1 MGEETPQRSHPGVRW
16 PKYKTLRER
25 REGSSMIVGV
35 PKEIKNKENRVGMVV
50 AGVRALTSSGHKVLI
65 QHNAGVGAG
74 ITDDDYRKAGA
85 TIVEGARDVYE
96 KADMIVKV
104 KEPLPEEY
112 PLLRENQILY
122 TYLHLAADERL
133 TKALMERKIV
143 GIAYETIQ
151 PADGSLPL
159 LAPMSA
165 VAGRMATQIGA
176 SYLQHDH
183 GGKGMLLGGVTGVE
197 RGHVVILGGGVVGV
211 NAAKMAVGLGAKV
224 TILDTNVHRL
234 DYLADIFGNEITT
247 LYSNSEQVERAVRGA
262 DLVIGAVLVPGAKA
276 PKLVT
281 REMVSHMAPGGVIVD
296 VAVDQGGS
304 VETCRP
310 TSHEH
315 PTYTVDG
322 VIHYA
327 VPNMP
332 GAVPRTS
339 TYALTN
345 VTLKYALM
353 LATLGWKEAVARD
366 EALRKGVNILNGKV
380 AYKQVADDLGLPFE
394 PVRV

>member
-1 MGEETPQRSHPGVRW
+1 
-16 PKYKTLRER
+16 
-25 REGSSMIVGV
+25 MIVGV
-35 PKEIKNKENRVGMVV
+35 PKEIKNKENRVGMVI
-50 AGVRALTSSGHKVLI
+50 AGVRALTHAGHTVLI
-65 QHNAGVGAG
+65 EKNAGTGAG
-74 ITDDDYRKAGA
+74 ISDQDYQNAGA
-85 TIVEGARDVYE
+85 KIIDTPQEIYA
-96 KADMIVKV
+96 KAEMIVKV
-104 KEPLPEEY
+104 KEPLPDEY
-112 PLLRENQILY
+112 ALLREGQILY

-133 TKALMERKIV
+133 TKALMERGIV

-151 PADGSLPL
+151 PADNSLPL

-176 SYLQHDH
+176 TYLQHDH
-183 GGKGMLLGGVTGVE
+183 GGKGMLLGGVTGVS
-197 RGHVVILGGGVVGV
+197 RANVVVLGGGVVGT
-211 NAAKMAVGLGAKV
+211 NAAKMAIGLGANV
-224 TILDTNVHRL
+224 SLLDVNVPRL
-234 DYLADIFGNEITT
+234 DYLSDVFGNEITT
-247 LYSNSEQVERAVRGA
+247 LYSNNEQVERVVRAA

-281 REMVSHMAPGGVIVD
+281 REMVSKMQPGSVIVD

-353 LATLGWKEAVARD
+353 LANMGWKEAVRRD
-366 EALRKGVNILNGKV
+366 AALRKGVNIWNGKV
-380 AYKQVADDLGLPFE
+380 TYKQVAEDLSLPYAE
-394 PVRV
+394 LAV

>member
-1 MGEETPQRSHPGVRW
+1 
-16 PKYKTLRER
+16 
-25 REGSSMIVGV
+25 MIVGV
-35 PKEIKNKENRVGMVV
+35 PKEIKNKENRVAMVI
-50 AGVRALTSSGHKVLI
+50 AGVRALSNAGHKVLV

-74 ITDDDYRKAGA
+74 ISDEDYRKAGA
-85 TIVEGARDVYE
+85 TIMESAKEIFDR
-96 KADMIVKV
+96 ADMIVKV

-112 PLLRENQILY
+112 PLLREGQILY

-151 PADGSLPL
+151 NADGSLPL
-159 LAPMSA
+159 LSPMSA

-176 SYLQHDH
+176 TYLQHDH
-183 GGKGMLLGGVTGVE
+183 GGKGLLLGGVTGVE
-197 RGHVVILGGGVVGV
+197 RGSVVVLGGGVVGI
-211 NAAKMAVGLGAKV
+211 NSAKMAIGLGAKV
-224 TILDTNVHRL
+224 TMLDVNVQRL
-234 DYLADIFGNEITT
+234 DYLSDIFKNEITT
-247 LYSNSEQVERAVRGA
+247 LYSNSEQVERVVASA

-281 REMVSHMAPGGVIVD
+281 REMISRMQPGSVVVD

-345 VTLKYALM
+345 VTLRYAQLI
-353 LATLGWKEAVARD
+353 ANLGWKEAVSRD
-366 EALRKGVNILNGKV
+366 AALLKGVNILNGKV
-380 AYKQVADDLGLPFE
+380 AYKQVAVDLGLPYE
-394 PVRV
+394 PVQL

>member
-1 MGEETPQRSHPGVRW
+1 
-16 PKYKTLRER
+16 
-25 REGSSMIVGV
+25 MIIGV
-35 PKEIKNKENRVGMVV
+35 PKEIKNKENRVGMVI
-50 AGVRALTSSGHKVLI
+50 AGVRALTASGHKVLI
-65 QHNAGVGAG
+65 QKYAGLGAG
-74 ITDDDYRKAGA
+74 ISDEDYRKAGGV
-85 TIVEGARDVYE
+85 IVDSAKEVYE
-96 KADMIVKV
+96 KSEMIVKV

-112 PLLRENQILY
+112 PWLREGQILY

-143 GIAYETIQ
+143 GIAYETIEA
-151 PADGSLPL
+151 PDGTLPI

-183 GGKGMLLGGVTGVE
+183 GGKGLLLGGVTGVD
-197 RGHVVILGGGVVGV
+197 RGKVVILGGGVVGI
-211 NAAKMAVGLGAKV
+211 NAVKMAVGLGAQV
-224 TILDTNVHRL
+224 SVMDTNVHRL
-234 DYLADIFGNEITT
+234 DYLSDIFGNEITT
-247 LYSNSEQVERAVRGA
+247 LYSNSEQIEKAVVGA
-262 DLVIGAVLVPGAKA
+262 DLVIGAVLVTGAKA

-281 REMVSHMAPGGVIVD
+281 RDMVSRMQPGGVIVD

-304 VETCRP
+304 VETSRP

-315 PTYTVDG
+315 PTYAVDG

-353 LATLGWKEAVARD
+353 IANLGWKEAVARD
-366 EALRKGVNILNGKV
+366 PALFKGVNISKGKCV
-380 AYKQVADDLGLPFE
+380 YKTVADDLGLNYE
-394 PVRV
+394 PLTL

>member
-1 MGEETPQRSHPGVRW
+1 
-16 PKYKTLRER
+16 
-25 REGSSMIVGV
+25 MIVGV
-35 PKEIKNKENRVGMVV
+35 PKEIKNKENRVSMVV
-50 AGVRALTSSGHKVLI
+50 AGVRALTNAGHQVLI
-65 QHNAGVGAG
+65 QSGAGTGVG
-74 ITDDDYRKAGA
+74 ITDQEYAAAGA
-85 TIVEGARDVYE
+85 SIIEGAREVFA

-112 PLLRENQILY
+112 ELLREGQILY

-133 TKALMERKIV
+133 TKALLERKII

-176 SYLQHDH
+176 TYLQKDH
-183 GGKGMLLGGVTGVE
+183 GGKGMLLGGVTGVA
-197 RGHVVILGGGVVGV
+197 RANVTILGGGVVGV

-224 TILDTNVHRL
+224 TILDVNVDRL
-234 DYLADIFGNEITT
+234 EYLNDIFGNSIHT
-247 LYSNSEQVERAVRGA
+247 LYSNSEQIEKSVIES
-262 DLVIGAVLVPGAKA
+262 DLVISAILIPGAKA

-281 REMVSHMAPGGVIVD
+281 RQMVSRMQPGGVIID
-296 VAVDQGGS
+296 VAVDQGGA

-315 PTYTVDG
+315 PTFTVDNI
-322 VIHYA
+322 IHYA

-353 LATLGWKEAVARD
+353 LANMGWKAAIAKD
-366 EALRKGVNILNGKV
+366 AALFKGVNLANGKLT
-380 AYKQVADDLGLPFE
+380 YKAVADDLGLPFE
-394 PVRV
+394 ALKL

>member
-1 MGEETPQRSHPGVRW
+1 
-16 PKYKTLRER
+16 
-25 REGSSMIVGV
+25 MIIGV
-35 PKEIKNKENRVGMVV
+35 PQEIKNNEFRVG
-50 AGVRALTSSGHKVLI
+50 LTPGNVSGLCKQGHTVLI
-65 QHNAGVGAG
+65 QRGAG
-74 ITDDDYRKAGA
+74 EQIGLTDEAYRIAGA
-85 TIVEGARDVYE
+85 SLVDSAAEIFH
-96 KADMIVKV
+96 KAEMIVKV

-112 PLLRENQILY
+112 PLLREGQILY

-176 SYLQHDH
+176 TYLQHDH
-183 GGKGMLLGGVTGVE
+183 GGKGMLLGGVTGVD
-197 RGHVVILGGGVVGV
+197 RANVVVLGGGVVGV

-224 TILDTNVHRL
+224 SILDVNVTRL
-234 DYLADIFGNEITT
+234 DYLSDVFGNEITT
-247 LYSNSEQVERAVRGA
+247 LYSNSEQVEKAVTNA

-281 REMVSHMAPGGVIVD
+281 RDMIAKMQPGGVVVD

-345 VTLKYALM
+345 VTMKYAVM
-353 LATLGWKEAVARD
+353 LANMGWREAIAKD
-366 EALRKGVNILNGKV
+366 EALLKGVNILNGKV
-380 AYKQVADDLGLPFE
+380 AYKQVAVDLGLPFE
-394 PVRV
+394 PVKI

>member
-1 MGEETPQRSHPGVRW
+1 
-16 PKYKTLRER
+16 
-25 REGSSMIVGV
+25 MIIGV
-35 PKEIKNKENRVGMVV
+35 PKEIKNRENRVGMVI
-50 AGVRALTSSGHKVLI
+50 AGVRALTGAGHKVLV

-74 ITDDDYRKAGA
+74 ISDDEYKKAGA
-85 TIVEGARDVYE
+85 TILEGAKELYD

-112 PLLRENQILY
+112 HFLRENQILY

-151 PADGSLPL
+151 PADLSLPL

-176 SYLQHDH
+176 TYLQHDH
-183 GGKGMLLGGVTGVE
+183 GGKGMLLGGVTGVD
-197 RGHVVILGGGVVGV
+197 RANVVVLGGGIVGV

-224 TILDTNVHRL
+224 SILDVNVHRL

-247 LYSNSEQVERAVRGA
+247 LYSNAETVEKCVTKA
-262 DLVIGAVLVPGAKA
+262 DLVIGAILVPGAKA
-276 PKLVT
+276 PKLVS
-281 REMVSHMAPGGVIVD
+281 RDMVAKMAPGGVIID

-315 PTYTVDG
+315 PTFTVDG
-322 VIHYA
+322 IIHYA

-332 GAVPRTS
+332 GAVPSTS

-353 LATLGWKEAVARD
+353 LANMGWRDAVTRD
-366 EALRKGVNILNGKV
+366 SALLKGVNILNGKV
-380 AYKQVADDLGLPFE
+380 AY
-394 PVRV
+394 

>member
-1 MGEETPQRSHPGVRW
+1 
-16 PKYKTLRER
+16 
-25 REGSSMIVGV
+25 MIVGV

-50 AGVRALTSSGHKVLI
+50 AGVAALTKNGHEVLVE
-65 QHNAGVGAG
+65 HNAGIGAG
-74 ITDDDYRKAGA
+74 ISDEDYIKAGA
-85 TIVEGARDVYE
+85 KVIGTAKEVYDRAE
-96 KADMIVKV
+96 MIVKV
-104 KEPLPEEY
+104 KEPLPDEY
-112 PLLRENQILY
+112 PLLRDGQILF

-133 TKALMERKIV
+133 TKALMDRKII

-151 PADGSLPL
+151 PEDGTLPL
-159 LAPMSA
+159 LSPMSA

-176 SYLQHDH
+176 TYLQKDH
-183 GGKGMLLGGVTGVE
+183 GGKGILLGGVTGVE
-197 RGHVVILGGGVVGV
+197 RGNVVILGGGVVGI
-211 NAAKMAVGLGAKV
+211 NAAKMAVGLGANV
-224 TILDTNVHRL
+224 TILDVNVHRL
-234 DYLADIFGNEITT
+234 EYLADIFGNDVTT
-247 LYSNSEQVERAVRGA
+247 LYSNIEQVEKSVRTA
-262 DLVIGAVLVPGAKA
+262 DLVVGAVLVPGAKA

-281 REMVSHMAPGGVIVD
+281 REMISRMQPGGVVVD

-345 VTLKYALM
+345 VTLKYALKI
-353 LATLGWKEAVARD
+353 ANLGWKEAVRKDA
-366 EALRKGVNILNGKV
+366 ALFKGVNIYNGKV
-380 AYKQVADDLGLPFE
+380 TYKQVADDLGLPYQALAF
-394 PVRV
+394 

>member
-1 MGEETPQRSHPGVRW
+1 
-16 PKYKTLRER
+16 
-25 REGSSMIVGV
+25 MIVGV
-35 PKEIKNKENRVGMVV
+35 PKEIKNKENRVAMVI
-50 AGVRALTSSGHKVLI
+50 AGVRQLTQNGHQVLI
-65 QHNAGVGAG
+65 QRSAGAGAG
-74 ITDDDYRKAGA
+74 ISDEDYRKAGA
-85 TIVEGARDVYE
+85 TIIEGAKEIFERS
-96 KADMIVKV
+96 DMIVKV

-112 PLLRENQILY
+112 PLLREGQILY

-151 PADGSLPL
+151 APDLSLPL
-159 LAPMSA
+159 LSPMSA

-176 SYLQHDH
+176 TYLQHDN

-197 RGHVVILGGGVVGV
+197 RANVVIIGGGVVGI
-211 NAAKMAVGLGAKV
+211 NSAKMAAGLGAKV

-234 DYLADIFGNEITT
+234 EYLADIFKNEVTT
-247 LYSNSEQVERAVRGA
+247 LYSNSEQVEKSVTKA

-281 REMVSHMAPGGVIVD
+281 REMISRMQPGGVIVD

-322 VIHYA
+322 IIHYA

-345 VTLKYALM
+345 VTLRYATM
-353 LATLGWKEAVARD
+353 IANLGWKEAVRRD
-366 EALRKGVNILNGKV
+366 EALRKGVNICLGKLV
-380 AYKQVADDLGLPFE
+380 YKQVAVDLGLPYE
-394 PVRV
+394 PLSV

>member
-1 MGEETPQRSHPGVRW
+1 
-16 PKYKTLRER
+16 
-25 REGSSMIVGV
+25 MIVGV
-35 PKEIKNKENRVGMVV
+35 PREIKNKENRVAMVI
-50 AGVRALTSSGHKVLI
+50 AGVRALTHAGHKVLV
-65 QHNAGVGAG
+65 QKNAGVGAG
-74 ITDDDYRKAGA
+74 ISDEDYRKAGA
-85 TIVEGARDVYE
+85 TICADAKEIYE
-96 KADMIVKV
+96 RSEMIVKV
-104 KEPLPEEY
+104 KEPLPEEI
-112 PLLRENQILY
+112 PLLREGQILY

-151 PADGSLPL
+151 APDGTLPL

-183 GGKGMLLGGVTGVE
+183 GGKGMLLGGVTGVD
-197 RGHVVILGGGVVGV
+197 RAKVVILGGGVVGI
-211 NAAKMAVGLGAKV
+211 NSAKMAIGLGAKV
-224 TILDTNVHRL
+224 TVLDTNMHRL
-234 DYLADIFGNEITT
+234 DYLSDIFGNEVTT
-247 LYSNSEQVERAVRGA
+247 LYSNNEQIERAVVSA
-262 DLVIGAVLVPGAKA
+262 DLVIGAVLVTGAKA

-281 REMVSHMAPGGVIVD
+281 RDMVSRMAPGGVIVD

-315 PTYTVDG
+315 PTYAVDG

-353 LATLGWKEAVARD
+353 IANLGWRDAVAKD
-366 EALRKGVNILNGKV
+366 AALYKGVNLAGGKCVYRTV
-380 AYKQVADDLGLPFE
+380 AEDLGLSYE
-394 PVRV
+394 ALKI

>member
-1 MGEETPQRSHPGVRW
+1 
-16 PKYKTLRER
+16 
-25 REGSSMIVGV
+25 MIIGV
-35 PKEIKNKENRVGMVV
+35 PKEIKNKESRVGMVV
-50 AGVRALTSSGHKVLI
+50 AGARALTHAGHKVLV
-65 QHNAGVGAG
+65 QTNAGQGVG
-74 ITDDDYRKAGA
+74 ISDEDYKKAGA
-85 TIVEGARDVYE
+85 TLIGTAKEIYD
-96 KADMIVKV
+96 KADMIIKV

-133 TKALMERKIV
+133 TKALMERQIV

-151 PADGSLPL
+151 LSDGSLPL
-159 LAPMSA
+159 LAPMSS

-176 SYLQHDH
+176 TFLQHDH

-197 RGHVVILGGGVVGV
+197 RGRVVILGGGVVGI

-224 TILDTNVHRL
+224 SILDVNVNRL
-234 DYLADIFGNEITT
+234 DYLSDIFGNEVTT
-247 LYSNSEQVERAVRGA
+247 LYSNSELIERAVTHA

-276 PKLVT
+276 PKLVS
-281 REMVSHMAPGGVIVD
+281 RDMISKMPPGGVVVD

-322 VIHYA
+322 VVHYA

-345 VTLKYALM
+345 VTMKYALTI
-353 LATLGWKEAVARD
+353 ANLGWKDAVIKD
-366 EALRKGVNILNGKV
+366 EALRKGVNILNGKI
-380 AYKQVADDLGLPFE
+380 AYKQVAEDLGLPYE
-394 PVRV
+394 PFSA

>member
-1 MGEETPQRSHPGVRW
+1 
-16 PKYKTLRER
+16 
-25 REGSSMIVGV
+25 MIVGV
-35 PKEIKNKENRVGMVV
+35 PKEIKNKENRVSMVV
-50 AGVRALTSSGHKVLI
+50 AGVRALTQAGHKVLV
-65 QHNAGVGAG
+65 QASAGLGAG
-74 ITDDDYRKAGA
+74 ISDQEYAAAGA
-85 TIVEGARDVYE
+85 TIIETAKDVFA

-112 PLLRENQILY
+112 DLLREGQILY

-133 TKALMERKIV
+133 TKALLDRKIV

-151 PADGSLPL
+151 PADMSLPL

-176 SYLQHDH
+176 TYLQKDH
-183 GGKGMLLGGVTGVE
+183 GGKGMLLGGVTGVA
-197 RGHVVILGGGVVGV
+197 RANVTILGGGVVGV

-224 TILDTNVHRL
+224 TILDVNVDRL
-234 DYLADIFGNEITT
+234 EYLNDIFGNSIHT
-247 LYSNSEQVERAVRGA
+247 LYSNNEQIERSVIES
-262 DLVIGAVLVPGAKA
+262 DLVISAILVPGAKA

-281 REMVSHMAPGGVIVD
+281 RQMVSRMQPGGVIID
-296 VAVDQGGS
+296 VAVDQGGA

-315 PTYTVDG
+315 PTYTVDNI
-322 VIHYA
+322 IHYA

-353 LATLGWKEAVARD
+353 LANLGWKEAVSKD
-366 EALRKGVNILNGKV
+366 PALYKGVNLSHGKLTYRAV
-380 AYKQVADDLGLPFE
+380 AEDLGLPYE
-394 PVRV
+394 ALKI

>member
-1 MGEETPQRSHPGVRW
+1 
-16 PKYKTLRER
+16 
-25 REGSSMIVGV
+25 MIIGV
-35 PKEIKNKENRVGMVV
+35 PKEIKNKENRVGMVI
-50 AGVRALTSSGHKVLI
+50 AGVRALTNAGHKVLI
-65 QHNAGVGAG
+65 QMNAGLGAG
-74 ITDDDYRKAGA
+74 ISNDDYKKAGA
-85 TIVEGARDVYE
+85 TIIESAKEIFE
-96 KADMIVKV
+96 KSDMIVKV

-112 PLLRENQILY
+112 PLLREGQILY

-151 PADGSLPL
+151 PADNSLPL

-176 SYLQHDH
+176 TYLQHDH
-183 GGKGMLLGGVTGVE
+183 GGKGMLLGGVPGVE
-197 RGHVVILGGGVVGV
+197 RAHVVVLGGGVVGV
-211 NAAKMAVGLGAKV
+211 NSAKMAVGLGAKV
-224 TILDTNVHRL
+224 TILDTNMHRL
-234 DYLADIFGNEITT
+234 DYLADIFGNDVTT
-247 LYSNSEQVERAVRGA
+247 LYSNSEQIERSVTSA

-281 REMVSHMAPGGVIVD
+281 REMLGKMQPGGVIID

-322 VIHYA
+322 IIHYA

-345 VTLKYALM
+345 VTLKYALQI
-353 LATLGWKEAVARD
+353 ANLGWRDAVTRD
-366 EALRKGVNILNGKV
+366 EALRKGVNIYNGKV
-380 AYKQVADDLGLPFE
+380 TYKQVADDLGLPYE
-394 PVRV
+394 ALKV

>member
-1 MGEETPQRSHPGVRW
+1 
-16 PKYKTLRER
+16 
-25 REGSSMIVGV
+25 MIVGV
-35 PKEIKNKENRVGMVV
+35 PKEIKNKENRVSMVV
-50 AGVRALTSSGHKVLI
+50 AGVRALAQAGHKVI
-65 QHNAGVGAG
+65 VQTGAGLGAG
-74 ITDDDYRKAGA
+74 ITDQEYVAAGA
-85 TIVEGARDVYE
+85 TIAPEAKEVFA

-112 PLLRENQILY
+112 ELLREGQILY

-133 TKALMERKIV
+133 TKALLERKII

-176 SYLQHDH
+176 TYLQKDH
-183 GGKGMLLGGVTGVE
+183 GGKGMLLGGVTGVS
-197 RGHVVILGGGVVGV
+197 RANVTILGGGVVGI

-224 TILDTNVHRL
+224 TILDVNVDRL
-234 DYLADIFGNEITT
+234 DYLNDIFGNNIHT
-247 LYSNSEQVERAVRGA
+247 LYSNNEQIEKSVIES
-262 DLVIGAVLVPGAKA
+262 DLVISAILVPGAKA

-281 REMVSHMAPGGVIVD
+281 RNMISRMQPGGVVID
-296 VAVDQGGS
+296 VAVDQGGAI
-304 VETCRP
+304 ETSRP

-315 PTYTVDG
+315 PTYTIDNI
-322 VIHYA
+322 IHYA

-345 VTLKYALM
+345 VTLKYGLM
-353 LATLGWKEAVARD
+353 IANLGWKEAVGRD
-366 EALRKGVNILNGKV
+366 PALFKGVNLANGKLTYKAV
-380 AYKQVADDLGLPFE
+380 AEDLGLPYE
-394 PVRV
+394 PLKL

>member
-1 MGEETPQRSHPGVRW
+1 
-16 PKYKTLRER
+16 
-25 REGSSMIVGV
+25 MIVGV
-35 PKEIKNKENRVGMVV
+35 PKEIKNKENRVGMVK
-50 AGVRALTSSGHKVLI
+50 AGVLALTQNGHQVIVQSG
-65 QHNAGVGAG
+65 AGTGVG
-74 ITDDDYRKAGA
+74 ISDEDYEQSGA
-85 TIVEGARDVYE
+85 KILPSAKEVYDQAE
-96 KADMIVKV
+96 MIVKV

-112 PLLRENQILY
+112 SLLKEGQILF

-159 LAPMSA
+159 LSPMSA

-176 SYLQHDH
+176 TYLQKDH
-183 GGKGMLLGGVTGVE
+183 GGKGLLLGGVTGVE
-197 RGHVVILGGGVVGV
+197 RAHVVVLGGGVVGM
-211 NAAKMAVGLGAKV
+211 NAIRMAVGLGANV
-224 TILDTNVHRL
+224 SVLDVNNERL
-234 DYLADIFGNEITT
+234 DYISDVFRNEVNT
-247 LYSNSEQVERAVRGA
+247 LYSNPEQIEKVVTTA

-276 PKLVT
+276 PRLVN
-281 REMVSHMAPGGVIVD
+281 RDMIASMEPGGVVVD

-345 VTLKYALM
+345 VTLHHTVRIAN
-353 LATLGWKEAVARD
+353 LGWKDAVRQDA
-366 EALRKGVNILNGKV
+366 ALRKGVNLYNG
-380 AYKQVADDLGLPFE
+380 ALTYEQVARDLNLPYE
-394 PVRV
+394 ALNID

>member
-1 MGEETPQRSHPGVRW
+1 
-16 PKYKTLRER
+16 
-25 REGSSMIVGV
+25 MIIGV
-35 PKEIKNKENRVGMVV
+35 PKEIKNRENRVGMVI
-50 AGVRALTSSGHKVLI
+50 AGVRALTQAGHKVLV

-74 ITDDDYRKAGA
+74 ITDEDYRKAGA
-85 TIVEGARDVYE
+85 TILEGAKEIYD

-112 PLLRENQILY
+112 PLLREGQILY

-183 GGKGMLLGGVTGVE
+183 GGKGMLMGGVTGVE
-197 RGHVVILGGGVVGV
+197 RASVVVLGGGVVGV
-211 NAAKMAVGLGAKV
+211 NSAKMAVGLGAKV
-224 TILDTNVHRL
+224 TIMDVNVHRL
-234 DYLADIFGNEITT
+234 DYLSDIFGNEITT
-247 LYSNSEQVERAVRGA
+247 LYSNSEQIERAVSKA

-281 REMVSHMAPGGVIVD
+281 REMVSHMQPGGVIVD

-353 LATLGWKEAVARD
+353 LANLGWKEAVARD
-366 EALRKGVNILNGKV
+366 EALRKGVNILGGKV

>member
-1 MGEETPQRSHPGVRW
+1 
-16 PKYKTLRER
+16 
-25 REGSSMIVGV
+25 MIVGV
-35 PKEIKNKENRVGMVV
+35 PKEIKNKENRVAMVIG
-50 AGVRALTSSGHKVLI
+50 GVRALSQAGHKVLI
-65 QHNAGVGAG
+65 QKSAGLGAG
-74 ITDDDYRKAGA
+74 ISDEDYRKAGA
-85 TIVEGARDVYE
+85 QILETPKEIFDQAE
-96 KADMIVKV
+96 MIVKV

-112 PLLRENQILY
+112 ALLREGQILY

-151 PADGSLPL
+151 EQDGTLPL

-176 SYLQHDH
+176 TYLQHDH
-183 GGKGMLLGGVTGVE
+183 GGKGILLGGVTGVD
-197 RGHVVILGGGVVGV
+197 RANVVVLGGGVVGI
-211 NAAKMAVGLGAKV
+211 NSAKMAVGLGAKV
-224 TILDTNVHRL
+224 TIFDINVHRL
-234 DYLADIFGNEITT
+234 DYLSDVFGNEITT
-247 LYSNSEQVERAVRGA
+247 LHSNSEQIEKAVIHA
-262 DLVIGAVLVPGAKA
+262 DLLIGAVLVPGAKA

-281 REMVSHMAPGGVIVD
+281 REIISRMQPGSVVVD

-315 PTYTVDG
+315 PTYTIDG

-345 VTLKYALM
+345 VTMKHAMM
-353 LATLGWKEAVARD
+353 LANLGWKEACARS
-366 EALRKGVNILNGKV
+366 EALRKGMNLLNGKIC
-380 AYKQVADDLGLPFE
+380 YKQVADDLGLPYE
-394 PVRV
+394 ALKL

>member
-1 MGEETPQRSHPGVRW
+1 
-16 PKYKTLRER
+16 
-25 REGSSMIVGV
+25 MIVGV
-35 PKEIKNKENRVGMVV
+35 PKEIKNKENRVGMVI
-50 AGVRALTSSGHKVLI
+50 AGVRALTQAGHKVLV

-74 ITDDDYRKAGA
+74 ISDDDYRKAGA
-85 TIVEGARDVYE
+85 TIIEGAKEIYE
-96 KADMIVKV
+96 KSDMIVKV

-183 GGKGMLLGGVTGVE
+183 GGKGMLLGGVTGVA
-197 RGHVVILGGGVVGV
+197 RANVVILGGGVVGI
-211 NAAKMAVGLGAKV
+211 NSAKMAVGLGANV
-224 TILDTNVHRL
+224 TLFDVNVPRL
-234 DYLADIFGNEITT
+234 EYLSDVFGNEITT
-247 LYSNSEQVERAVRGA
+247 LYSNSEQIEKAVTQA
-262 DLVIGAVLVPGAKA
+262 DLVIGAVLVAGAKA

-281 REMVSHMAPGGVIVD
+281 REMISKMQPGGVVVD

-353 LATLGWKEAVARD
+353 LANLGWRDAVAKD
-366 EALRKGVNILNGKV
+366 AALLKGVNILNGKV
-380 AYKQVADDLGLPFE
+380 SYKQVADDLGLSYE
-394 PVRV
+394 PVRI

>member
-1 MGEETPQRSHPGVRW
+1 
-16 PKYKTLRER
+16 
-25 REGSSMIVGV
+25 MIVGV
-35 PKEIKNKENRVGMVV
+35 PKEIKNRENRVGLVV
-50 AGVRALTSSGHKVLI
+50 AGVRALVQNGHQVVV
-65 QHNAGVGAG
+65 QENAGIGVGLSNE
-74 ITDDDYRKAGA
+74 DYEKAGA
-85 TIVEGARDVYE
+85 KIAPTAKDVFDQAE
-96 KADMIVKV
+96 MIVKV

-112 PLLRENQILY
+112 ELLKEGQILY

-133 TKALMERKIV
+133 TKALLERKIV
-143 GIAYETIQ
+143 GIAYETIMH
-151 PADGSLPL
+151 DNGFLPL

-176 SYLQHDH
+176 TYLTADN
-183 GGKGMLLGGVTGVE
+183 GGKGMLLGGVTGTH
-197 RGHVVILGGGVVGV
+197 RANVVILGGGVVGI

-224 TILDTNVHRL
+224 TMLDVNVHRL
-234 DYLADIFGNEITT
+234 DYIDDIFGNEIST
-247 LYSNSEQVERAVRGA
+247 LYSNSEHIAQEVSKA
-262 DLVIGAVLVPGAKA
+262 DLVIGAILVTGAKA

-281 REMVSHMAPGGVIVD
+281 REMVSQMEPGGVIVD

-315 PTYTVDG
+315 PTYEVDG

-345 VTLKYALM
+345 VTLKYCLQ
-353 LATLGWKEAVARD
+353 LANLGWKQ
-366 EALRKGVNILNGKV
+366 ALSKDKILAHGLNMVDGRLT
-380 AYKQVADDLGLPFE
+380 YLPVADSLGLPFE
-394 PVRV
+394 AYRF

>member
-1 MGEETPQRSHPGVRW
+1 
-16 PKYKTLRER
+16 
-25 REGSSMIVGV
+25 MIVGV

-50 AGVRALTSSGHKVLI
+50 AGVRALTVAGHKVLV
-65 QHNAGVGAG
+65 QRNAGVGAG
-74 ITDDDYRKAGA
+74 ISDEDYKKAGA
-85 TIVEGARDVYE
+85 TILETPKEIFE

-112 PLLRENQILY
+112 PLLREGQILY

-133 TKALMERKIV
+133 TKALMERKII

-151 PADGSLPL
+151 PADGTLPL

-176 SYLQHDH
+176 TYLQHDH
-183 GGKGMLLGGVTGVE
+183 GGKGMLLGGVTGVD
-197 RGHVVILGGGVVGV
+197 RASVVVLGGGVVGI
-211 NAAKMAVGLGAKV
+211 NAAKMAVGLGARV
-224 TILDTNVHRL
+224 TIMDVNVHRL
-234 DYLADIFGNEITT
+234 DYLADIFGNEVTT
-247 LYSNSEQVERAVRGA
+247 LYSNVEQVERAVHGA

-281 REMVSHMAPGGVIVD
+281 REMISQMAPGGVVVD

-345 VTLKYALM
+345 VTMKYAVKI
-353 LATLGWKEAVARD
+353 ANLGWKEAVSRD
-366 EALRKGVNILNGKV
+366 EALLKGVNIQNGKV
-380 AYKQVADDLGLPFE
+380 TYKQVAEDLGLPYE
-394 PVRV
+394 PVKL

>member
-1 MGEETPQRSHPGVRW
+1 
-16 PKYKTLRER
+16 
-25 REGSSMIVGV
+25 MIVGV
-35 PKEIKNKENRVGMVV
+35 PKEIKNKENRVSMVV
-50 AGVRALTSSGHKVLI
+50 AGVKSLTHAGHTVLVQSG
-65 QHNAGVGAG
+65 AGLGAG
-74 ITDDDYRKAGA
+74 ITDQEYVSAGA
-85 TIVEGARDVYE
+85 KIVDGAKEVFA

-112 PLLRENQILY
+112 ELLREGQILY

-133 TKALMERKIV
+133 TKALMDRKII

-151 PADGSLPL
+151 PADKSLPL

-176 SYLQHDH
+176 TYLQKDH
-183 GGKGMLLGGVTGVE
+183 GGKGMLLGGVTGVA
-197 RGHVVILGGGVVGV
+197 RANVTILGAGVVGM

-224 TILDTNVHRL
+224 TILDINVDRL
-234 DYLADIFGNEITT
+234 EYINDVFGNAIHT
-247 LYSNSEQVERAVRGA
+247 LYSNSEQIERSVVES
-262 DLVIGAVLVPGAKA
+262 DLVISAILVPGAKA

-281 REMVSHMAPGGVIVD
+281 REMVSKMAPGGVIID
-296 VAVDQGGS
+296 VAVDQGGA

-315 PTYTVDG
+315 PTYTVDNI
-322 VIHYA
+322 IHYA

-345 VTLKYALM
+345 VTLKYGLM
-353 LATLGWKEAVARD
+353 LANLGWKEAVARD
-366 EALRKGVNILNGKV
+366 PALMKGVNIANGKLT
-380 AYKQVADDLGLPFE
+380 YKQVADDLGLPYE
-394 PVRV
+394 PLKL

>member
-1 MGEETPQRSHPGVRW
+1 
-16 PKYKTLRER
+16 
-25 REGSSMIVGV
+25 MIIGV
-35 PKEIKNKENRVGMVV
+35 PKEIKNKENRVGMVI
-50 AGVRALTSSGHKVLI
+50 AGVRSLTTAGHKVLI
-65 QHNAGVGAG
+65 QKGAG
-74 ITDDDYRKAGA
+74 IGVGISDEDYRKSGA
-85 TIVEGARDVYE
+85 SILETGKEIYE
-96 KADMIVKV
+96 KSEMIVKV

-112 PLLRENQILY
+112 PLLREGQILY

-133 TKALMERKIV
+133 TKALLDRKVI
-143 GIAYETIQ
+143 GIAYETIET
-151 PADGSLPL
+151 PDGALPL

-183 GGKGMLLGGVTGVE
+183 GGKGMLLGGVTGVD
-197 RGHVVILGGGVVGV
+197 RASVVVLGGGVVGI

-224 TILDTNVHRL
+224 TILDTNMSRL
-234 DYLADIFGNEITT
+234 DYLADVFGNEITT
-247 LYSNSEQVERAVRGA
+247 LYSNSEQIEKAVVGA
-262 DLVIGAVLVPGAKA
+262 DLVIGAVLVTGSKA

-281 REMVSHMAPGGVIVD
+281 RDMVSRMQAGGVIVD

-315 PTYTVDG
+315 PTYAVDG

-345 VTLKYALM
+345 VTLKYA
-353 LATLGWKEAVARD
+353 TLIANHGWRAAVAKD
-366 EALRKGVNILNGKV
+366 PALFKGVNICHGKCV
-380 AYKQVADDLGLPFE
+380 YKPVADDLGISYE
-394 PVRV
+394 PLKNSL

>member
-1 MGEETPQRSHPGVRW
+1 
-16 PKYKTLRER
+16 
-25 REGSSMIVGV
+25 MIVGV
-35 PKEIKNKENRVGMVV
+35 PKEIKNKENRVGMVI
-50 AGVRALTSSGHKVLI
+50 AGVRALTQAGHKVLV

-74 ITDDDYRKAGA
+74 ISDDDYRKAGA
-85 TIVEGARDVYE
+85 TIIEGAKEIYE
-96 KADMIVKV
+96 KSDMIVKV

-183 GGKGMLLGGVTGVE
+183 GGKGMLLGGVTGVA
-197 RGHVVILGGGVVGV
+197 RANVVILGGGVVGI
-211 NAAKMAVGLGAKV
+211 NSAKMAVGLGANV
-224 TILDTNVHRL
+224 TLFDVNVPRL
-234 DYLADIFGNEITT
+234 EYLSDVFGNEITT
-247 LYSNSEQVERAVRGA
+247 LYSNSEQIEKAVTQA
-262 DLVIGAVLVPGAKA
+262 DLVIGAVLVAGAKA

-281 REMVSHMAPGGVIVD
+281 REMISKMQPGGVVVD

-345 VTLKYALM
+345 VTMKYALM
-353 LATLGWKEAVARD
+353 LANLGWRDAVAKD
-366 EALRKGVNILNGKV
+366 AALLKGVNILNGKV
-380 AYKQVADDLGLPFE
+380 SYKQVADDLGLSYE
-394 PVRV
+394 PVRI

>member
-1 MGEETPQRSHPGVRW
+1 
-16 PKYKTLRER
+16 
-25 REGSSMIVGV
+25 MIIGV
-35 PKEIKNKENRVGMVV
+35 PKEIKNKENRVGMVI
-50 AGVRALTSSGHKVLI
+50 AGVRSLTQSGHTVLI
-65 QHNAGVGAG
+65 QKNAGVGAG
-74 ITDDDYRKAGA
+74 ITDDEYIRAGA
-85 TIVEGARDVYE
+85 KIIESPKEIFDRS
-96 KADMIVKV
+96 DMIVKV

-112 PLLRENQILY
+112 PLLREGQILY
-122 TYLHLAADERL
+122 TYLHLAADDRL

-143 GIAYETIQ
+143 GIAYETIEL
-151 PADGSLPL
+151 PDHTLPL

-176 SYLQHDH
+176 TYLQHDH
-183 GGKGMLLGGVTGVE
+183 GGKGMLLGGVTGVD
-197 RGHVVILGGGVVGV
+197 RANVVILGGGVVGI
-211 NAAKMAVGLGAKV
+211 NSAKMAVGLGARV
-224 TILDTNVHRL
+224 TLFDVNVGRL
-234 DYLADIFGNEITT
+234 DYLSDIFGNEITT
-247 LYSNSEQVERAVRGA
+247 LYSNSEQIEKAVVNA
-262 DLVIGAVLVPGAKA
+262 DLVIGAVLVTGAKA

-281 REMVSHMAPGGVIVD
+281 REMVSKMKPGGVIVD

-315 PTYTVDG
+315 PTYNVDG

-345 VTLKYALM
+345 VTMKYALM
-353 LATLGWKEAVARD
+353 LANMGWKEACKKD
-366 EALRKGVNILNGKV
+366 EALRKGVNICNGKLV
-380 AYKQVADDLGLPFE
+380 YKQVADDLRLPYE
-394 PVRV
+394 PLVL

>member
-1 MGEETPQRSHPGVRW
+1 
-16 PKYKTLRER
+16 
-25 REGSSMIVGV
+25 MIVGV
-35 PKEIKNKENRVGMVV
+35 PKEIKNKENRVGMVMG
-50 AGVRALTSSGHKVLI
+50 GVRTLTQAGHKVLV
-65 QHNAGVGAG
+65 QQNAGQGVG
-74 ITDDDYRKAGA
+74 ISDEDYRKAGA
-85 TIVEGARDVYE
+85 TIVGSAKEVYE
-96 KADMIVKV
+96 KAEMIVKV

-176 SYLQHDH
+176 TYLQHDH
-183 GGKGMLLGGVTGVE
+183 GGKGMLMGGVTGVE
-197 RGHVVILGGGVVGV
+197 RARVVILGGGVVGV
-211 NAAKMAVGLGAKV
+211 NSAKMAVGLGAKV
-224 TILDTNVHRL
+224 TILDVNMPRL
-234 DYLADIFGNEITT
+234 DYLSDIFGNDVTT
-247 LYSNSEQVERAVRGA
+247 LYSNSEQIEKAVSQA

-281 REMVSHMAPGGVIVD
+281 REMISKMQPGGVIVD

-322 VIHYA
+322 IVHYA

-345 VTLKYALM
+345 VTLKYATQI
-353 LATLGWKEAVARD
+353 ANLGWKEAMMRD
-366 EALRKGVNILNGKV
+366 EALRKGLNIFNGKV
-380 AYKQVADDLGLPFE
+380 AYKQVADDLGLPYEAFHA
-394 PVRV
+394 

>member
-1 MGEETPQRSHPGVRW
+1 
-16 PKYKTLRER
+16 
-25 REGSSMIVGV
+25 MIVGV
-35 PKEIKNKENRVGMVV
+35 PKEIKNKENRVGMVI
-50 AGVRALTSSGHKVLI
+50 AGVRALSMAGHKVLV
-65 QHNAGVGAG
+65 QHNAGVGVG

-85 TIVEGARDVYE
+85 TILESAKEVYD

-112 PLLRENQILY
+112 ALLREGQILY

-176 SYLQHDH
+176 TYLQHDH
-183 GGKGMLLGGVTGVE
+183 GGKGMLLGGVTGVD
-197 RGHVVILGGGVVGV
+197 RASVVVLGGGVVGV

-224 TILDTNVHRL
+224 SILDVNVARL
-234 DYLADIFGNEITT
+234 DYLSDVFGNEITT
-247 LYSNSEQVERAVRGA
+247 LYSNSESVEKAVTNA

-281 REMVSHMAPGGVIVD
+281 REMIAKMQPGGVVVD

-353 LATLGWKEAVARD
+353 LANMGWREAVAKD
-366 EALRKGVNILNGKV
+366 EALLKGVNILNGKV
-380 AYKQVADDLGLPFE
+380 AYKQVAVDLGLPYE
-394 PVRV
+394 PVKV